1 MDAPQGPKNW
11 WDVWG
16 QAASAI
22 TSVVGLATAV
32 IGLWK
37 AKGHAEKREKR
48 LHLRRKQT
56 RFKKCLLKLVGRGG
70 GE

>member
-1 MDAPQGPKNW
+1 MDAPQANKSW
-11 WDVWG
+11 WEVWG

-37 AKGHAEKREKR
+37 ANGEAQKREKR
-48 LHLRRKQT
+48 IHLRRKKT
-56 RFKKCLLKLVGRGG
+56 RLKKCWLRLVGRGDD
-70 GE
+70 